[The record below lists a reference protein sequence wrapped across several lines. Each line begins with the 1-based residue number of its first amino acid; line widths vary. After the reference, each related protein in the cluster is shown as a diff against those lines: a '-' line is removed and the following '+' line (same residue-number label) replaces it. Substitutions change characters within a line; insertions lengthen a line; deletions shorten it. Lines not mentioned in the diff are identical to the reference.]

1 MTQNNAFVVG
11 QTLTAAEM
19 NLLPFGVCDTA
30 GSSSTY
36 TLTTSLVQATGM
48 TVTFT
53 ADSTRVYKITY
64 YEPQVKGT
72 TVSGAFV
79 DLELRQTTAGG
90 TQLQSV
96 LVGQGSAVQMTNSAT
111 CMFVGTFSSGSVT
124 VLGCALASSTTG
136 TPQLVRSATTRAR
149 ILVEDIGPT

>member
-1 MTQNNAFVVG
+1 MAQNNLFVVG
-11 QTLTAAEM
+11 QTLTAAEC

-30 GSSSTY
+30 GSSTTY

-53 ADSTRVYKITY
+53 ADSTRLYKITY

-72 TVSGAFV
+72 TVSSAYV
-79 DLELRQTTAGG
+79 DLELRQTTVAG

-96 LVGQGSAVQMTNSAT
+96 LVQQGSAAQVTNSAT
-111 CMFVGTFSSGSVT
+111 CMFVGSFSSGSVT
-124 VLGCALASSTTG
+124 VLGCALVSTTTG
-136 TPQLVRSATTRAR
+136 TPQLLRSATARAR
-149 ILVEDIGPT
+149 IIVEDVGPV

>member
-1 MTQNNAFVVG
+1 MAQNNAFVVG

-64 YEPQVKGT
+64 YEPQCQT
-72 TVSGAFV
+72 STAASYIN
-79 DLELRQTTAGG
+79 LQLRDTSAAG
-90 TQLQSV
+90 TQLQSTFV
-96 LVGQGSAVQMTNSAT
+96 QNETAVSTTTGQTVIFIGSFAA
-111 CMFVGTFSSGSVT
+111 GSTT
-124 VLGCALASSTTG
+124 VYPCALTSTITG
-136 TPQLVRSATTRAR
+136 TPRLVHSGTTRAF
-149 ILVEDIGPT
+149 IIVEDVGPT

>member
-1 MTQNNAFVVG
+1 MAQNSAFVVG
-11 QTLTAAEM
+11 QTLTATEM

-53 ADSTRVYKITY
+53 ADSTRLYKITY

-72 TVSGAFV
+72 TVSGAYV

-111 CMFVGTFSSGSVT
+111 CMFVGTFASGSVT
-124 VLGCALASSTTG
+124 VLGCALAATTTG

-149 ILVEDIGPT
+149 IIVEDVGPV